1 MSFPFF
7 FYMLLQVKSS
17 YIIYVCH
24 SCYSFDLLLYWSS
37 WVEAKWVE
45 VGPCTNTPRIDIG
58 MMHNCVYPF
67 LVKLWWLE
75 GRCHFQLDRLMI
87 LDDEYDK
94 GCHIVKSFLW
104 GLGVQTKPP
113 AQVTFP
119 YCHIHIPPPKPTPW
133 YSKNSR
139 SKALFPLSHCFVCW
153 VNNFSI
159 FSLRKT
165 NKLP

>member
-1 MSFPFF
+1 MSFLFVVWF
-7 FYMLLQVKSS
+7 ALVLEYLSWSKMSWSWSLHKHSS
-17 YIIYVCH
+17 YWYRNDAH
-24 SCYSFDLLLYWSS
+24 
-37 WVEAKWVE
+37 
-45 VGPCTNTPRIDIG
+45 
-58 MMHNCVYPF
+58 CVYPF

-87 LDDEYDK
+87 LDDGYDK

-119 YCHIHIPPPKPTPW
+119 YRLHIPPPKPPKPTPW

-153 VNNFSI
+153 VNNFII